1 MKELTDIKIS
11 DNFFLWE
18 FIKSDTA
25 KLAGIKSQYI
35 IPINAVRN
43 IVALTSNILQPL
55 RNKIGMIKITSGY
68 RCQLLNHYLNGAKYS
83 QHLTGSA
90 ADFMCEDQETAIKLI
105 KQMQFDQLII
115 YPRFLHVSYDS
126 KRSRKSIFHG

>member
-1 MKELTDIKIS
+1 MKEIADIKIS
-11 DNFFLWE
+11 NNFTLWE

-25 KLAGIKSQYI
+25 KMAGIKSQYN
-35 IPINAVRN
+35 IPITAVYN
-43 IVALTSNILQPL
+43 IVSLTNNILQPL
-55 RNKIGMIKITSGY
+55 RNKIGIIKITSGY
-68 RCQLLNHYLNGAKYS
+68 RCELLNHFLNGAKYS

-90 ADFMCEDQETAIKLI
+90 ADFKCQDQETAIKLI

-126 KRSRKSIFHG
+126 KRSRKSILHG

>member
-1 MKELTDIKIS
+1 MKEIADIQIS
-11 DNFFLWE
+11 DNFSIWE

-25 KLAGIKSQYI
+25 KFAKIKAQYN
-35 IPINAVRN
+35 IPINAVYN
-43 IVALTSNILQPL
+43 IVSLTNNILQPL
-55 RNKIGMIKITSGY
+55 RNKIGIIKITSGY
-68 RCQLLNHYLNGAKYS
+68 RCELLNHFLNGSKCS

-90 ADFMCEDQETAIKLI
+90 ADFMCEDQATAIKLI

>member
-1 MKELTDIKIS
+1 MKEITDIKIS
-11 DNFFLWE
+11 DNFTLWE

-25 KLAGIKSQYI
+25 KFAGIKSQYN
-35 IPINAVRN
+35 IPINAVYN
-43 IVALTSNILQPL
+43 IVSLTDNILQPL
-55 RNKIGMIKITSGY
+55 RNKVGIIKITSGY
-68 RCQLLNHYLNGAKYS
+68 RCELLNHFLKGSKCS

-90 ADFMCEDQETAIKLI
+90 ADFMCEDQKTAIKLI
-105 KQMQFDQLII
+105 KKMQFDQLII